1 MSKKPERRRSQLGG
15 LSPVAPTS
23 GRVEPEKPAP
33 ESAAPAAAAPAA
45 PERTVTAASSKP
57 GTRTKMGYYAAPED
71 SERIRAAF
79 IAARN
84 AGRPYRSLSDFQL
97 EAILDKVVQL
107 EAELN
112 GGRPF
117 EGAPAHSLS
126 PGRPME

>member
-15 LSPVAPTS
+15 LSPVAPMS
-23 GRVEPEKPAP
+23 GRVETAQPAP
-33 ESAAPAAAAPAA
+33 ERTAAAPAA
-45 PERTVTAASSKP
+45 PKRTVAAASSKP

-97 EAILDKVVQL
+97 EAILDQVVRL

>member
-1 MSKKPERRRSQLGG
+1 MSKPERRRSQLGG

-23 GRVEPEKPAP
+23 GRAETEQPAP
-33 ESAAPAAAAPAA
+33 PPAPPQTVSQPARTAAPAATPKAGSRA
-45 PERTVTAASSKP
+45 
-57 GTRTKMGYYAAPED
+57 KMGYYAAPED

-84 AGRPYRSLSDFQL
+84 AGKPWRSLSDFQL
-97 EAILDKVVQL
+97 ETMLEKVTQL

-117 EGAPAHSLS
+117 EGAPAHTLS

>member
-15 LSPVAPTS
+15 LSPVAPMS
-23 GRVEPEKPAP
+23 GRVETAQPAP
-33 ESAAPAAAAPAA
+33 ERTAPAA
-45 PERTVTAASSKP
+45 PKRTVAAASSKP

>member
-1 MSKKPERRRSQLGG
+1 MSKKPERRRSQLSG

-33 ESAAPAAAAPAA
+33 ESAAPAAAASAA
-45 PERTVTAASSKP
+45 PQRSSAAASSKP

-84 AGRPYRSLSDFQL
+84 AGRPWRSLSDFQL
-97 EAILDKVVQL
+97 EAILDRVVQL

-112 GGRPF
+112 GGKPF